1 MFSDAYILKNY
12 NNLYNRVLKEPK
24 PLVTQYNDNR
34 FYTILN
40 SINFDP
46 SDGVTTQ
53 LVTLQP
59 MDVGDYVIITDIG
72 DYTVRSRWF
81 VLDSTKL
88 TQGANRGM
96 FMTVLKRDVLA
107 DNYDD
112 VKQMPCFIEKG
123 YVDEKSPLIF
133 NNENMSY
140 NQVKTKEIILENNL
154 KTPWIVAYLS
164 RYHTSE
170 DGKTQEYNEFKGS
183 FKDEGVLKADY
194 ELDSLESYKYNYW
207 VNNAYRYAADSVL
220 WFGTSYNQ
228 KNPDTGGSLGK
239 YTYWLTPTRQENE
252 SNYGG
257 STEGLP
263 SHTGPVTIPDD
274 RTVYNEL
281 LASYHTYDSAQN
293 GLPINSISLLG
304 SQAGFNTLQA
314 ENGKIIKV
322 GAKYYRISAYGSSKY
337 KGTSGASV
345 RSDNAPNL
353 YNLFNQK
360 ISVPVF
366 GQNVNSIVDWP
377 YTLPTNQ
384 LTIKEIET
392 TNINYDITYTGAV
405 TRDAAYEIIATPYL
419 DTTFTIN
426 GFDFKSNGSI
436 GLQWF
441 QDIANRYNAAG
452 WLYDIQIV
460 PYISIDEKDISNQSL
475 VYATRATDKLAVAIK
490 LPSAS
495 FNYSKAIEV
504 PMRSS
509 KKIGNEVDYYR
520 FCSPNGVGAYDFNPY
535 KNGGLTS
542 YEADITLL
550 PYNPY
555 IKIHPTFGGL
565 YGNLE
570 KDDFRGL
577 ICGGDFSLP
586 ILNNAWSTYELN
598 NKYYQQQFQR
608 NIDSQIV
615 KNKWAKA
622 ESFVNADV
630 GGVGSAVAG
639 AAVGSYL
646 GPVGTV
652 AGGAVG
658 AIAGLATGVVDVIE
672 GVQLREDE
680 LKRQKDQ
687 FGYALQTIKAQ
698 ANTLTRTTS
707 YNISNKYFPYIEYY
721 TATDVEVEALT
732 NKLKYDGMSVGVI
745 GKITDFVKQGDTT
758 FIKATPIRMDISGD
772 FHIANEISNRLQ
784 GGIYYELSGIA

>member
-40 SINFDP
+40 SINFDL

-59 MDVGDYVIITDIG
+59 MDVGDYVIITDVG

-107 DNYDD
+107 DNYDN

-123 YVDEKSPLIF
+123 YVDENSPLIF

-140 NQVKTKEIILENNL
+140 NQVKTQEIILENKL

-164 RYHTSE
+164 RYHTGD

-220 WFGTSYNQ
+220 SFGTSYNQ
-228 KNPDTGGSLGK
+228 TNPDTGGSLGK
-239 YTYWLTPTRQENE
+239 YTYWITPTRQNNE

-257 STEGLP
+257 NTEGLP
-263 SHTGPVTIPDD
+263 THAGPVTIPDD

-337 KGTSGASV
+337 KSTSGASV

-360 ISVPVF
+360 ISQPAF
-366 GQNVNSIVDWP
+366 GKNVNSIVDWP
-377 YTLPTNQ
+377 YTLPTNK

-426 GFDFKSNGSI
+426 GFDFKSSGSI

-460 PYISIDEKDISNQSL
+460 PYISIDEKDISNQNL

-495 FNYSKAIEV
+495 FNYSKAIEI

-586 ILNNAWSTYELN
+586 ILNNTWSTYELN

-608 NIDSQIV
+608 NIDSQLA
-615 KNKWAKA
+615 KNKWATA
-622 ESFVNADV
+622 ESIVSAEA
-630 GGVGSAVAG
+630 GVTATIATGALAGSTF
-639 AAVGSYL
+639 

-652 AGGAVG
+652 VG
-658 AIAGLATGVVDVIE
+658 AGVGALAGIGTGIADVIE

-745 GKITDFVKQGDTT
+745 GKITDFVKEGDTT

-784 GGIYYELSGIA
+784 GGIYYELSGIV